1 MGFNCGLVGL
11 PNVGKSTLF
20 TALSSL
26 PVERAKF
33 PFSTIEPNMG
43 IVPVRDERL
52 YKVAALVGIEKITPA
67 TLTIIDIAGL
77 IKGAG
82 KGEGLGN
89 RFLAHIRE
97 MDLLLHVI
105 RGFQAPDVPHLAGE
119 PNPIRD
125 IEIINLELIL
135 ADLAFLERKREK
147 VFRNAKSKSRE
158 AQLEKELVE
167 KIYEHLN
174 NGKPARSLILSA
186 EEKSVAGGWQLLT
199 MKPEIFV
206 VNIDEKD
213 LSVGE
218 SETVRSVKRLSK
230 KTSTPVISICA
241 SLEAEFEEMEEDE
254 RAVFME
260 EYGLPDTGLDRLIK
274 TGYDYLG
281 LITFFTVKGKEAR
294 AWAVKKGTVAREGA
308 GKVHTDMERGFIAA
322 EVIDWE
328 ELIKA
333 GSLTEA
339 KEKGSIRLEGKDYLL
354 KDGEVVLFRF
364 KV

>member
-33 PFSTIEPNMG
+33 PFSTIEPNKG

-52 YKVAALVGIEKITPA
+52 YKVAALAGIEKITPA

-119 PNPIRD
+119 PDPIRD
-125 IEIINLELIL
+125 IGIINLELIL
-135 ADLAFLERKREK
+135 ADLAFLEKKREK
-147 VFRNAKSKSRE
+147 VIRNAKSKSRE
-158 AQLEKELVE
+158 AQLEKDLIE
-167 KIYEHLN
+167 KIYEYLN
-174 NGKPARSLILSA
+174 DGKPARTLVLSA
-186 EEKSVAGGWQLLT
+186 EERSVAEGWQLLT
-199 MKPEIFV
+199 MKPEMFV

-213 LSVGE
+213 LPVAE
-218 SETVRSVKRLSK
+218 PETVRSVKRLAKETNS
-230 KTSTPVISICA
+230 PVISICA

-254 RAVFME
+254 RIIFME
-260 EYGLPDTGLDRLIK
+260 EYGLPETGLDQLIK
-274 TGYDYLG
+274 AGYDYLG

-294 AWAVKKGTVAREGA
+294 AWAVKRGTIARKGA

-328 ELIKA
+328 ELINA
-333 GSLTEA
+333 GSLAAA
-339 KEKGSIRLEGKDYLL
+339 KEKGILRLEGKDYLL